1 MSGTDKPSPKE
12 QLDALLQAYLT
23 ENVGGYARDS
33 QQGELELEVR
43 FGKGVR
49 ITRAMYDSTIARLLA
64 AGFRSSTAESLLRI
78 GTEYL
83 DERSGQQR
91 MSNIRAEVRGLANIS
106 TYCRTDSLG
115 STEGVMLG
123 TKFVRKANFRGSSGY
138 LDPADFWDF
147 GFRVAFQSEQTLA
160 LGSNTVQQIL
170 AGWKENKKTFRY
182 ITRHRLLHP
191 DLPFAVDVSTVKE
204 SKRSGKSYIPE
215 YNFKESGVLDGV
227 ESYEIE
233 IEVINTAVGVG
244 TEYSTPE
251 LLGTALRRMIKLVLS
266 GIQQTNYPTSRDER
280 SETGEEYMS
289 LLWGRPSSSKGKE
302 SEPPRPRKIVP
313 RNFVGPS
320 GFTLQAQNVV
330 EANSDAVIPNIRRN
344 YTVTDKAD
352 GERKLLFITS
362 TGRLYLI
369 DTNMNFQFTGAVT
382 ANEGL
387 YSSVI
392 DGEHILHNKSGEFI
406 NLYAAFD
413 LYYLGGDDV
422 RSVPLLAQDDKQE
435 AGRLPMLVK
444 TLNSL
449 SPRSVVRGELSP
461 LRIQAKTFYAATES
475 QSIFQACSVIVQKT
489 KDNLFEYETDGLIFT
504 PSDLAVGANTP
515 GSPTGKPLRTTW
527 DHSLKWKPPEW
538 NTIDFLVTVQRTS
551 SGQDAIGNIFQS
563 GTDVAAAT
571 QLTQYKTLIL
581 RVGFDEKRHG
591 YINPC
596 KALLD
601 DELPDAG
608 ENDNGDEQGYRPM
621 QFFPTNPADSEAG
634 LCHVLLRESASGDK
648 QMFAESNELIENN
661 MIVEFKYDFARD
673 GLWRWVPLRVRHDK
687 TADFRSGGRNFGNA
701 FHVANS
707 NWHSIHNPITETMIT
722 SGEGIPDELA
732 DDDVYYNKMSG
743 PSNTRGLRDF
753 HNLFVKRAL
762 ILAASKRGGTL
773 IDLAVGK
780 GGDLPKW
787 IAAKLKF
794 VFGIDLS
801 RDNIENR
808 LDGACARFLNY
819 RKKFRVMPK
828 ALFTVGNSGVNIRS
842 GDGILSEKGK
852 QITHAVFGQGP
863 KDVVDLGKG
872 VHAQYG
878 VGEKGFDVC
887 SVQFALHY
895 MLGSQESFQN
905 FLRNVT
911 ETTKVGGYFI
921 GTCYDGDSVFR
932 MLRTTAQ
939 GGSVAIM
946 DGGRKLWEVTKGY
959 DREDFPANGAS
970 VGYAIDVYQ
979 ESINK
984 TAREFLVNFEYLV
997 RMMDNY
1003 GLVLLDREEAN
1014 ELGLPA
1020 SSGLFTELFGQMND
1034 EIQRDRRAKDR
1045 YGAAP
1050 KMSEYEQRIS
1060 FLNRYFIFRK
1070 VRDVDAAKVAMSLMN
1085 QTVEEVEGEEEA
1097 TQQAQEAAKLA
1108 LKEAAPKKRA
1118 PRKRIGRL
1126 KLKEED
1132 PTQ

>member
-1 MSGTDKPSPKE
+1 MSGTGKPLPKE
-12 QLDALLQAYLT
+12 QLDTLLQAYLT

-43 FGKGVR
+43 FGKGTR
-49 ITRAMYDSTIARLLA
+49 ITRSMYDSTIARLLA
-64 AGFRSSTAESLLRI
+64 GGFRSAAAESMLRI

-91 MSNIRAEVRGLANIS
+91 TSNIRTEVRGLANIS

-115 STEGVMLG
+115 GTEGVMMG
-123 TKFVRKANFRGSSGY
+123 TKFVRKSNFRGKSGY

-147 GFRVAFQSEQTLA
+147 GFRVAFQSEQSLA
-160 LGSNTVQQIL
+160 LGSSTVQQIL
-170 AGWKENKKTFRY
+170 VGWKENKKTFRY
-182 ITRHRLLHP
+182 ITRHRLSHVE
-191 DLPFAVDVSTVKE
+191 LPFVVDVSTVKE
-204 SKRSGKSYIPE
+204 SKRSGKQYIPE
-215 YNFKESGVLDGV
+215 YNFKESGVLDGT

-233 IEVINTAVGVG
+233 IEVVNTAVGVG

-251 LLGTALRRMIKLVLS
+251 LLGAALRRMIKLVLS
-266 GIQQTNYPTSRDER
+266 GIQQTNYPTSRNER
-280 SETGEEYMS
+280 QDTGEEYMS
-289 LLWGRPSSSKGKE
+289 LLWGESKGNA
-302 SEPPRPRKIVP
+302 SHPRKIVP

-320 GFTLQAQNVV
+320 GFTLQAQNVA
-330 EANSDAVIPNIRRN
+330 EANDDAVIPNIRTN

-352 GERKLLFITS
+352 GDRKLLFITP

-382 ANEGL
+382 GIKSL
-387 YSSVI
+387 YNSLI
-392 DGEHILHNKSGEFI
+392 DGEHILHNKTGEFI

-413 LYYLGGDDV
+413 LYYLGGADV
-422 RSVPLLAQDDKQE
+422 RSLPLIAQGEKSDV
-435 AGRLPMLVK
+435 GRLPMLVQ

-449 SPRSVVRGELSP
+449 APQSVVRGELSP
-461 LRIQAKTFYAATES
+461 IRIQAKTFYAATES
-475 QSIFQACSVIVQKT
+475 QSIFQACSVIIQRT
-489 KDNLFEYETDGLIFT
+489 KDGLFEYETDGLIFT
-504 PSDLAVGANTP
+504 PSDLAVGTNRP
-515 GSPTGKPLRTTW
+515 GDKAAKPLRITW
-527 DHSLKWKPPEW
+527 EHSLKWKPPEW
-538 NTIDFLVTVQRTS
+538 NTIDFLVTVQRTAT
-551 SGQDAIGNIFQS
+551 GQDSVGNIFQS

-601 DELPDAG
+601 DELHDVG
-608 ENDNGDEQGYRPM
+608 TSENDDDQGYRPM

-687 TADFRSGGRNFGNA
+687 TADFRSGGKNFGNA

-707 NWHSIHNPITETMIT
+707 NWHSIHNPITETMIAT
-722 SGEGIPDELA
+722 GEGIPDELV

-842 GDGILSEKGK
+842 GEGIVSEKGK
-852 QITHAVFGQGP
+852 QVTRAVFGQGP

-878 VGEKGFDVC
+878 IGEKGFDVC

-895 MLGSQESFQN
+895 MLSSQESFQN

-932 MLRTTAQ
+932 MLRTTPP
-939 GGSVAIM
+939 GESVAIM
-946 DGGRKLWEVTKGY
+946 DSGKKLWEVTKGY
-959 DREDFPANGAS
+959 DRDDFPANTSS

-984 TAREFLVNFEYLV
+984 TAREYLVNFEYLV
-997 RMMDNY
+997 RMMNNY
-1003 GLVLLDREEAN
+1003 GLVLLDREDAN
-1014 ELGLPA
+1014 KLGLPA

-1034 EIQRDRRAKDR
+1034 EIVRDKRAKDR

-1050 KMSEYEQRIS
+1050 RMSDYEQRIS

-1070 VRDVDAAKVAMSLMN
+1070 VRDVDAAKVAISLLN
-1085 QTVEEVEGEEEA
+1085 QTVEEVEDDEKA
-1097 TQQAQEAAKLA
+1097 TQRAQEAAKLA
-1108 LKEAAPKKRA
+1108 LKESGVKKRA
-1118 PRKRIGRL
+1118 PRKRTGRL
-1126 KLKEED
+1126 KLKEEGTD
-1132 PTQ
+1132 K

>member
-1 MSGTDKPSPKE
+1 MSGISKPLPKE
-12 QLDALLQAYLT
+12 QLDTLLQSYLT

-33 QQGELELEVR
+33 QQGELEFEVR
-43 FGKGVR
+43 FGKGTR

-64 AGFRSSTAESLLRI
+64 GGFRSAAAESLLRI

-83 DERSGQQR
+83 DERSGQKR
-91 MSNIRAEVRGLANIS
+91 TSNIRTEVRGLANIS

-115 STEGVMLG
+115 STDRVMMG
-123 TKFVRKANFRGSSGY
+123 TNFVRKSNFRGRSGY

-147 GFRVAFQSEQTLA
+147 GFRVAFQSEQSLA
-160 LGSNTVQQIL
+160 LESSTVQQIL

-182 ITRHRLLHP
+182 ITRHRLSHA
-191 DLPFAVDVSTVKE
+191 DLPFVVDVSTVKE
-204 SKRSGKSYIPE
+204 SKRSGKNYVPE
-215 YNFKESGVLDGV
+215 YNFKESGVLDGT

-233 IEVINTAVGVG
+233 IEVVNTAVGLG

-251 LLGTALRRMIKLVLS
+251 LLGAALRRMIKLVLS

-280 SETGEEYMS
+280 RETGEEYMS
-289 LLWGRPSSSKGKE
+289 LLWGEPSPPKGRV
-302 SEPPRPRKIVP
+302 SDVPRPRKIVP

-320 GFTLQAQNVV
+320 GFTLQAQNVAQ
-330 EANSDAVIPNIRRN
+330 ANADAIIPNIRTN

-352 GERKLLFITS
+352 GDRKLLFITP
-362 TGRLYLI
+362 TGKLYLI

-382 ANEGL
+382 GTESL
-387 YSSVI
+387 YNSLI
-392 DGEHILHNKSGEFI
+392 DGEHILHNKTGEFI
-406 NLYAAFD
+406 NVYAAFD
-413 LYYLGGDDV
+413 LYYLGGADV
-422 RSVPLLAQDDKQE
+422 RSLPLLPQGEKSS
-435 AGRLPMLVK
+435 AGRLPMLVQ

-449 SPRSVVRGELSP
+449 ASRSVIRSELSP
-461 LRIQAKTFYAATES
+461 IRIQAKTFYAATES

-489 KDNLFEYETDGLIFT
+489 KDGLFEYETDGLIFT
-504 PSDLAVGANTP
+504 PSDLAVGTNRP
-515 GSPTGKPLRTTW
+515 GDQAAKPLRITW
-527 DHSLKWKPPEW
+527 EHSLKWKPPEW
-538 NTIDFLVTVQRTS
+538 NTIDFLVTVQRSAT
-551 SGQDAIGNIFQS
+551 GQDAVGNIFQS

-601 DELPDAG
+601 DELPDVG
-608 ENDNGDEQGYRPM
+608 GNENDDDQGYRPM

-648 QMFAESNELIENN
+648 QMFADSNELIENN

-673 GLWRWVPLRVRHDK
+673 GRWRWVPLRVRHDK
-687 TADFRSGGRNFGNA
+687 TADFRSGGKNFGNA

-707 NWHSIHNPITETMIT
+707 NWHSIHNPITETMIAT
-722 SGEGIPDELA
+722 GEGIPDELA
-732 DDDVYYNKMSG
+732 DDDVYYNKMGG

-753 HNLFVKRAL
+753 HNLFVKRVL
-762 ILAASKRGGTL
+762 ILAASKPGGTL

-842 GDGILSEKGK
+842 GDGIVSEKGK
-852 QITHAVFGQGP
+852 QVTRAVFGQGP

-895 MLGSQESFQN
+895 MLASQESFQN

-932 MLRTTAQ
+932 MLRTTPL
-939 GGSVAIM
+939 GESVAIM
-946 DGGRKLWEVTKGY
+946 DNGKKLWEVTKGY
-959 DREDFPANGAS
+959 DRDDFPANTAS

-984 TAREFLVNFEYLV
+984 TAREYLVNFDYLV

-1003 GLVLLDREEAN
+1003 GLVLLDRESAN

-1034 EIQRDRRAKDR
+1034 EIMRDRRAKDR

-1050 KMSEYEQRIS
+1050 KMSDYEKNIS

-1070 VRDVDAAKVAMSLMN
+1070 VRDVDAAKVAMSLLN
-1085 QTVEEVEGEEEA
+1085 QTHEEGEDA
-1097 TQQAQEAAKLA
+1097 TQITQEAARLA
-1108 LKEAAPKKRA
+1108 LIETGAKKRA
-1118 PRKRIGRL
+1118 PRKRAGRL
-1126 KLKEED
+1126 KLNVKD
-1132 PTQ
+1132 TNN

>member
-1 MSGTDKPSPKE
+1 MSGTTKSSPKE
-12 QLDALLQAYLT
+12 QLDSLLQAYLT

-43 FGKGVR
+43 FGKGSR

-64 AGFRSSTAESLLRI
+64 AGFRSAAPESLLRI

-91 MSNIRAEVRGLANIS
+91 TSNIRTEVRGLANIS
-106 TYCRTDSLG
+106 AYCRTDSLG
-115 STEGVMLG
+115 GTEGVMMG
-123 TKFVRKANFRGSSGY
+123 TKFVRKSNFRGRSGY

-147 GFRVAFQSEQTLA
+147 GFRVAFQSEQTLVV
-160 LGSNTVQQIL
+160 GSNTVQQIL
-170 AGWKENKKTFRY
+170 AGWKESKKTFRY
-182 ITRHRLLHP
+182 ITRHRLSHTE
-191 DLPFAVDVSTVKE
+191 LPFVVDVSTVKE
-204 SKRSGKSYIPE
+204 SRRSGKHYVPE
-215 YNFKESGVLDGV
+215 YNFKESGVLDGA

-233 IEVINTAVGVG
+233 IEVVNKAVGVG

-251 LLGTALRRMIKLVLS
+251 LLGAALRRMIKLVLS

-280 SETGEEYMS
+280 RETGEDYMS
-289 LLWGRPSSSKGKE
+289 LLWGESKGKA
-302 SEPPRPRKIVP
+302 SYPRKIVP

-320 GFTLQAQNVV
+320 GFTLQAQNVA
-330 EANSDAVIPNIRRN
+330 EANADAVIPNIRTN

-352 GERKLLFITS
+352 GERKLLFITP

-382 ANEGL
+382 GVDSIYNSL
-387 YSSVI
+387 I
-392 DGEHILHNKSGEFI
+392 DGEHILHNKTGEFI

-413 LYYLGGDDV
+413 LYYLGGADV
-422 RSVPLLAQDDKQE
+422 RSLPLIARGDKSD
-435 AGRLPMLVK
+435 AGRLPMLVQ
-444 TLNSL
+444 TLNTL
-449 SPRSVVRGELSP
+449 APRSVVRGELSP
-461 LRIQAKTFYAATES
+461 IRIQAKTFYAATES
-475 QSIFQACSVIVQKT
+475 QSIFQACSVIIQRT
-489 KDNLFEYETDGLIFT
+489 KDGLFEYETDGLIFT
-504 PSDLAVGANTP
+504 PSELAVGTNRLGDKAA
-515 GSPTGKPLRTTW
+515 KPLRITW
-527 DHSLKWKPPEW
+527 EHSLKWKPPEW
-538 NTIDFLVTVQRTS
+538 NTIDFLVTVQRTAT
-551 SGQDAIGNIFQS
+551 GQDAIGNIFQS

-601 DELPDAG
+601 DELPDVD
-608 ENDNGDEQGYRPM
+608 ENDDGQGYRPM
-621 QFFPTNPADSEAG
+621 QFFPTNPADSDAG

-648 QMFAESNELIENN
+648 QMFTESNELIENN

-687 TADFRSGGRNFGNA
+687 TADFRSGGKNFGNA

-707 NWHSIHNPITETMIT
+707 NWHSIHNPITENMIT
-722 SGEGIPDELA
+722 TGEGIPDELA

-780 GGDLPKW
+780 GGDIPKW

-794 VFGIDLS
+794 VFGLDLS

-808 LDGACARFLNY
+808 LDGACARYLNY

-842 GDGILSEKGK
+842 GDGIVSEKGK
-852 QITHAVFGQGP
+852 QITRAVFGQGP

-878 VGEKGFDVC
+878 IGEKGFDVC

-895 MLGSQESFQN
+895 MLSSQESFQN

-932 MLRTTAQ
+932 MLRSTSP
-939 GGSVAIM
+939 GESVAIM

-959 DREDFPANGAS
+959 DREDFPANAAS

-984 TAREFLVNFEYLV
+984 TAREYLVNFEYLV

-1003 GLVLLDREEAN
+1003 GLVLLDREDAN

-1020 SSGLFTELFGQMND
+1020 SSGLFIELFGQMND
-1034 EIQRDRRAKDR
+1034 EIVRDKRAKDR

-1050 KMSEYEQRIS
+1050 KMSDYERRIS

-1070 VRDVDAAKVAMSLMN
+1070 VRDVDAAKVMMSLLN
-1085 QTVEEVEGEEEA
+1085 KTVEEVEDDEDA
-1097 TQQAQEAAKLA
+1097 MLRAQEAARLA
-1108 LKEAAPKKRA
+1108 LRETGAKKRA
-1118 PRKRIGRL
+1118 PRKRTRRL
-1126 KLKEED
+1126 KLKEEGTD
-1132 PTQ
+1132 K

>member
-1 MSGTDKPSPKE
+1 MSGTGKPSPKE
-12 QLDALLQAYLT
+12 QLDTLLSAYLT

-43 FGKGVR
+43 FGKGAR
-49 ITRAMYDSTIARLLA
+49 ITRAMYDSTISRLLA
-64 AGFRSSTAESLLRI
+64 AGFRSGVPESLLRI

-83 DERSGQQR
+83 DERSGQHR
-91 MSNIRAEVRGLANIS
+91 TSNIRTEVRGLANIS

-115 STEGVMLG
+115 GPDGVMLG
-123 TKFVRKANFRGSSGY
+123 TKFVRKSNFRGSSGY

-147 GFRVAFQSEQTLA
+147 GFRVAFQSELTFA
-160 LGSNTVQQIL
+160 PGSTTVQQIMS
-170 AGWKENKKTFRY
+170 GWKENKKTFRY
-182 ITRHRLLHP
+182 ITRHRLSHSE
-191 DLPFAVDVSTVKE
+191 LPFVVDVSTVKE
-204 SKRSGKSYIPE
+204 SKRSGKQYVPE
-215 YNFKESGVLDGV
+215 YNFKESGVLDSM

-233 IEVINTAVGVG
+233 IEVVNTAVGIG
-244 TEYSTPE
+244 TKYSTPE
-251 LLGTALRRMIKLVLS
+251 LLGAALRRMIKLVLS

-280 SETGEEYMS
+280 RETGEEYMS
-289 LLWGRPSSSKGKE
+289 LLWGEPTPPKGKA
-302 SEPPRPRKIVP
+302 SEAPRPRKIVP

-320 GFTLQAQNVV
+320 GFTLQSQNVA
-330 EANSDAVIPNIRRN
+330 EANADAVIPNIRTN

-362 TGRLYLI
+362 SGRLYLI
-369 DTNMNFQFTGAVT
+369 DTNMNFQFTGAITEVD
-382 ANEGL
+382 ALRNSL
-387 YSSVI
+387 I
-392 DGEHILHNKSGEFI
+392 DGEHILHNKTGEFI

-413 LYYLGGDDV
+413 LYYLNGKDV
-422 RSVPLLAQDDKQE
+422 RSLPLLSQGDDSQN
-435 AGRLPMLVK
+435 GRLPMLVR
-444 TLNSL
+444 TINALDS
-449 SPRSVVRGELSP
+449 RSIVRGEISP
-461 LRIQAKTFYAATES
+461 IRIQAKTFYAATET
-475 QSIFQACSVIVQKT
+475 QSIFQACSVIIQKT
-489 KDNLFEYETDGLIFT
+489 EDGLFEYETDGLIFT
-504 PSDLAVGANTP
+504 PSDLAVGAN
-515 GSPTGKPLRTTW
+515 GPTKQAGKPLRITW

-538 NTIDFLVTVQRTS
+538 NTIDFLVTVQRS
-551 SGQDAIGNIFQS
+551 ASGQDSIGNIFQS

-596 KALLD
+596 KALHD

-608 ENDNGDEQGYRPM
+608 ESENDDDQGYRPM

-687 TADFRSGGRNFGNA
+687 TADFRSGGKNFGNA

-707 NWHSIHNPITETMIT
+707 NWHSIHNPITKTMIT
-722 SGEGIPDELA
+722 TGEGIPDEIA

-743 PSNTRGLRDF
+743 PSNTRALRDF

-819 RKKFRVMPK
+819 RKKFKVMPK
-828 ALFTVGNSGVNIRS
+828 ALFAVGNSGVNIRS
-842 GDGILSEKGK
+842 GDGIISDKGK
-852 QITHAVFGQGP
+852 QITRAVFGQGP

-895 MLGSQESFQN
+895 MLASQESLHN

-932 MLRTTAQ
+932 MLRTTSPGA
-939 GGSVAIM
+939 SVAIM
-946 DGGRKLWEVTKGY
+946 DGGKKLWEVTKSY
-959 DREDFPANGAS
+959 DREDFPTNAAS

-984 TAREFLVNFEYLV
+984 TAREYLVNFEYIV
-997 RMMDNY
+997 RMMENY
-1003 GLVLLDREEAN
+1003 GLVLLDRKDAN

-1020 SSGLFTELFGQMND
+1020 SSGLFTELFGQMKE
-1034 EIQRDRRAKDR
+1034 EIVRDRRAKDR
-1045 YGAAP
+1045 YGAALD
-1050 KMSEYEQRIS
+1050 MSDYEQRIS

-1070 VRDVDAAKVAMSLMN
+1070 VRDVDAAKVAMSFLN
-1085 QTVEEVEGEEEA
+1085 QTVEEFDEEKA
-1097 TQQAQEAAKLA
+1097 TQKAQEAAKLV
-1108 LKEAAPKKRA
+1108 LKETAQKKRP
-1118 PRKRIGRL
+1118 PRKRTGRL
-1126 KLKEED
+1126 RLKEEKTD
-1132 PTQ
+1132 E

>member
-1 MSGTDKPSPKE
+1 MNVERQAKTTCLYYGVSPK
-12 QLDALLQAYLT
+12 
-23 ENVGGYARDS
+23 
-33 QQGELELEVR
+33 
-43 FGKGVR
+43 GK
-49 ITRAMYDSTIARLLA
+49 A
-64 AGFRSSTAESLLRI
+64 
-78 GTEYL
+78 
-83 DERSGQQR
+83 
-91 MSNIRAEVRGLANIS
+91 
-106 TYCRTDSLG
+106 
-115 STEGVMLG
+115 
-123 TKFVRKANFRGSSGY
+123 
-138 LDPADFWDF
+138 
-147 GFRVAFQSEQTLA
+147 
-160 LGSNTVQQIL
+160 
-170 AGWKENKKTFRY
+170 
-182 ITRHRLLHP
+182 
-191 DLPFAVDVSTVKE
+191 
-204 SKRSGKSYIPE
+204 SY
-215 YNFKESGVLDGV
+215 
-227 ESYEIE
+227 
-233 IEVINTAVGVG
+233 
-244 TEYSTPE
+244 
-251 LLGTALRRMIKLVLS
+251 
-266 GIQQTNYPTSRDER
+266 
-280 SETGEEYMS
+280 
-289 LLWGRPSSSKGKE
+289 
-302 SEPPRPRKIVP
+302 PRKIVP

-320 GFTLQAQNVV
+320 GFTLQAQNVA
-330 EANSDAVIPNIRRN
+330 EANADAVIPNIRTN

-352 GERKLLFITS
+352 GERKLLFITP

-382 ANEGL
+382 GVDSIYNSL
-387 YSSVI
+387 I
-392 DGEHILHNKSGEFI
+392 DGEHILHNKTGEFI

-413 LYYLGGDDV
+413 LYYLGGADV
-422 RSVPLLAQDDKQE
+422 RSLPLIARGDKSD
-435 AGRLPMLVK
+435 AGRLPMLVQ
-444 TLNSL
+444 TLNTL
-449 SPRSVVRGELSP
+449 APRSVVRGELSP
-461 LRIQAKTFYAATES
+461 IRIQAKTFYAATES
-475 QSIFQACSVIVQKT
+475 QSIFQACSVIIQRT
-489 KDNLFEYETDGLIFT
+489 KDGLFEYETDGLIFT
-504 PSDLAVGANTP
+504 PSELAVGTNRLGDKAA
-515 GSPTGKPLRTTW
+515 KPLRITW
-527 DHSLKWKPPEW
+527 EHSLKWKPPEW
-538 NTIDFLVTVQRTS
+538 NTIDFLVTVQRTAT
-551 SGQDAIGNIFQS
+551 GQDAIGNIFQS

-601 DELPDAG
+601 DELPDVG
-608 ENDNGDEQGYRPM
+608 VDENDDGQGYRPM
-621 QFFPTNPADSEAG
+621 QFFPTNPADSDAG

-648 QMFAESNELIENN
+648 QMFTESNELIENN

-687 TADFRSGGRNFGNA
+687 TADFRSGGKNFGNA

-707 NWHSIHNPITETMIT
+707 NWHSIHNPITENMIT
-722 SGEGIPDELA
+722 TGEGIPDELA

-794 VFGIDLS
+794 VFGVDLS

-819 RKKFRVMPK
+819 RKKFSVMPK

-842 GDGILSEKGK
+842 GDGIVSEKGK
-852 QITHAVFGQGP
+852 QVTRAVFGQGP

-878 VGEKGFDVC
+878 IGEKGFDVC

-895 MLGSQESFQN
+895 MLSSQESFQN

-932 MLRTTAQ
+932 MLRSTSP
-939 GGSVAIM
+939 GESVAIM
-946 DGGRKLWEVTKGY
+946 DGGKKLWEVTKGY
-959 DREDFPANGAS
+959 DREDFPANAAS

-984 TAREFLVNFEYLV
+984 TAREYLVNFEYLV

-1003 GLVLLDREEAN
+1003 GLVLLDREDAN

-1020 SSGLFTELFGQMND
+1020 SSGLFIELFGQMND
-1034 EIQRDRRAKDR
+1034 EIVRDKRAKDR

-1050 KMSEYEQRIS
+1050 KMSDYERRIS

-1070 VRDVDAAKVAMSLMN
+1070 VRDVDAAKVMMSLLN
-1085 QTVEEVEGEEEA
+1085 KTVEEVEDDDDA
-1097 TQQAQEAAKLA
+1097 MLRAQEAARLA
-1108 LKEAAPKKRA
+1108 LRETGAKKRA
-1118 PRKRIGRL
+1118 PRKRTGRL
-1126 KLKEED
+1126 KLKEEGTD
-1132 PTQ
+1132 K